1 MTSGSVVNIGD
12 SIVVLVVVVWA
23 ATDLPSI
30 AMGDA
35 LMTLKRRA
43 KSAPSRESF
52 NDKVIVRI
60 KERNRL
66 FGRFRR
72 AARCTR

>member
-12 SIVVLVVVVWA
+12 SIVVVVVAVWA

-52 NDKVIVRI
+52 NDI
-60 KERNRL
+60 K
-66 FGRFRR
+66 
-72 AARCTR
+72 